1 MIWGEGILVNE
12 IIFGDY
18 LKQLRKKR
26 GYTLKQLAEL
36 SGVSDSQ
43 ISRIELGT
51 RGVPKPENLKKL
63 AAALDVPPESLLEK
77 AGVIDRADSAFEDAA
92 MVAGALNP
100 AFYENDQELRDYLE
114 AVELKKFA
122 DMENDEFKGRYLQR
136 LWLTAQTYGIE
147 ISADSFTPSEF
158 IDGLLTLDGRTRML
172 LMLELGRI
180 EDAWEQEAT
189 VLHLED
195 LLKLPNIAYGN
206 RLLTQ
211 NDRQRIESML
221 HLLLKGEA

>member
-1 MIWGEGILVNE
+1 MEIEKNFGE
-12 IIFGDY
+12 F
-18 LKQLRKKR
+18 LKQLRKNR
-26 GYTLKQLAEL
+26 GLTLKQLAEL

-51 RGVPKPENLKKL
+51 RGIPKPATLKKL
-63 AAALDVPPESLLEK
+63 AAALDVPPDSLLEK
-77 AGVIDRADSAFEDAA
+77 AGVIDKTDEAFEAAA

-100 AFYENDQELRDYLE
+100 AFYEDDQEVRNYLE
-114 AVELKKFA
+114 AVVLNKFA
-122 DMENDEFKGRYLQR
+122 DMEKGEFKGPYLQR
-136 LWLTAQTYGIE
+136 LWLTAQTYGLD
-147 ISADSFTPSEF
+147 ISADQFTPGEF
-158 IDGLLTLDGRTRML
+158 IEGLLSLEGRGRML
-172 LMLELGRI
+172 LMLELSRL
-180 EDAWEQEAT
+180 EEAWEQEAA

-221 HLLLKGEA
+221 QLLLKGEG

>member
-1 MIWGEGILVNE
+1 LENQRN
-12 IIFGDY
+12 FGGY
-18 LKQLRKKR
+18 LKNLRKKR

-36 SGVSDSQ
+36 SGLSDSQ
-43 ISRIELGT
+43 ISRIEIGT
-51 RGVPKPENLKKL
+51 RGVPKLENLKKL
-63 AAALDVPPESLLEK
+63 AKALDVPVDSLLEK
-77 AGVIDRADSAFEDAA
+77 AGLINKTDSAFEDVA
-92 MVAGALNP
+92 MIAGALNP

-114 AVELKKFA
+114 AAVLKKFA
-122 DMENDEFKGRYLQR
+122 NMEKNEFKGQYLQR

-147 ISADSFTPSEF
+147 ISADHFTPGEF
-158 IDGLLTLDGRTRML
+158 IDGLLTLDGRGRML

-180 EDAWEQEAT
+180 EEAWEQEAA

-206 RLLTQ
+206 SVLTL

-221 HLLLKGEA
+221 QLLLKGGA

>member
-1 MIWGEGILVNE
+1 MIWGEDILVNE

-18 LKQLRKKR
+18 LKQMRKKR

-43 ISRIELGT
+43 ISRIEIGT
-51 RGVPKPENLKKL
+51 RGVPKLENLKKL
-63 AAALDVPPESLLEK
+63 AKALDVPPDSLLEK
-77 AGVIDRADSAFEDAA
+77 AGLLNRTDSAFEAAA
-92 MVAGALNP
+92 MVAGALNS
-100 AFYENDQELRDYLE
+100 AFYEDDQEVRNYLE
-114 AVELKKFA
+114 AVVLKKFA
-122 DMENDEFKGRYLQR
+122 DMEKGEFKEHYLQR

-147 ISADSFTPSEF
+147 ISADQFTPGEF
-158 IDGLLTLDGRTRML
+158 IDGLLTLDGRGRML

-180 EDAWEQEAT
+180 EDAWEQEAA

-206 RLLTQ
+206 KLLTQ

-221 HLLLKGEA
+221 QLLLRGE